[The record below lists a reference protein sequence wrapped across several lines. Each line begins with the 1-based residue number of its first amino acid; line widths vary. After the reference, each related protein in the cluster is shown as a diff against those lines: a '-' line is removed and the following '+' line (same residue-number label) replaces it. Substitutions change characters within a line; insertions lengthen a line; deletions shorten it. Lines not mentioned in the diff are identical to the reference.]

1 MDKRPGYLLPE
12 NVRPKRYDV
21 WLQPYFENFTFRGTN
36 VIDLEIREPVEEI
49 VLHAADLK
57 ITTAL
62 LVTDEEDKKCND
74 VRLNSDNQTATF
86 NFGKLEPCKATLYI
100 DFTGEMND
108 QLCGLYRSVYK
119 NADGK
124 DCFMATTQCEAID
137 ARRIFPCWDEPDVKA
152 KIQLRITIPENLTAI
167 SNMPIMGEDPIEGG
181 WKDVLFGET
190 PPMSTYLFALMIG
203 EFEWVEGKTKDGVL
217 VRICT
222 TPGKKELGK
231 FALNQAINV
240 LEYYN
245 EYFGVPYP
253 LPKADLIAIPDFAA
267 GAMENWG
274 ADTFRETALLVDP
287 KNSSVATHK
296 RVVNVI
302 DHELAHQWHGDLVTM
317 RYWNGLWLNEGF
329 ASWMELIAALKLHPD
344 WNPEDQFIA
353 EDFLAALSADALN
366 SSRPVHNDM
375 ASEKEISEAFDA
387 IAYSKGASVIRMLEN
402 FLGPEIFRRGL
413 SQYMKKHAYGNTEP
427 EDLWDTL
434 EEVSGKPVRRMMDM
448 WVKQAG
454 YPVLRAKKLRSAKNK
469 PTILELSQERFLLE
483 RNESSKTDS
492 LWSVPVGVISEKNR
506 NRSFTLLENKT
517 AQISLPNKLGKEE
530 WFKLN
535 ASHTGFFR
543 VHYEPKDLLKF
554 KNAISSQTLSVADRI
569 ELADD
574 TFALS
579 KAGYYLTDIFLE
591 LASFYVNEENHY
603 VWETLL
609 ARLGAIERLIAKEP
623 YREKFKLFVN
633 KLVRSAAH
641 KLGWEEKTDES
652 HHNKILRG
660 SILGTFGESGD
671 EETIAKARE
680 KFEAYVQNPESL
692 NPNLRRAVKRIVA
705 SHGDYR
711 EHEIMRTLYEKATLQ
726 EEQMRLLGA
735 LTDFSKEHLLLE
747 TLQYFISG
755 KVRSQDVYMALRG
768 ISANAAGRDITWKFV
783 KENWGVF
790 TKMYEKGKLIKYVID
805 VARPLATFEDEADV
819 RSFFEANPVAE
830 AERTIAQSLESI
842 RINARWLVRDR
853 EKIGKWLEK
862 RYS

>member
-1 MDKRPGYLLPE
+1 
-12 NVRPKRYDV
+12 
-21 WLQPYFENFTFRGTN
+21 
-36 VIDLEIREPVEEI
+36 
-49 VLHAADLK
+49 
-57 ITTAL
+57 
-62 LVTDEEDKKCND
+62 
-74 VRLNSDNQTATF
+74 
-86 NFGKLEPCKATLYI
+86 
-100 DFTGEMND
+100 
-108 QLCGLYRSVYK
+108 
-119 NADGK
+119 
-124 DCFMATTQCEAID
+124 MATTQCEAID
-137 ARRIFPCWDEPDVKA
+137 ARRIFPCWDEPDIKA
-152 KIQLRITIPENLTAI
+152 KIQLKITIPKHLTAI
-167 SNMPIMGEDPIEGG
+167 SNMPITREDPIEG
-181 WKDVLFGET
+181 WKEIFFDET

-231 FALNQAINV
+231 FALNQAIGV
-240 LEYYN
+240 LEFYN

-375 ASEKEISEAFDA
+375 NSEREISEAFDA

-402 FLGPEIFRRGL
+402 FLGPETFRQGL
-413 SQYMKKHAYGNTEP
+413 SQYIKQHAYSNTEP
-427 EDLWDTL
+427 EDLWDAL
-434 EEVSGKPVRRMMDM
+434 EAVSGKPVRKMMDM

-454 YPVLRAKKLRSAKNK
+454 YPVLRAKKMHSAKNK
-469 PTILELSQERFLLE
+469 PTTLELSQERFLLE
-483 RNESSKTDS
+483 KNESSKTDS
-492 LWSVPVGVISEKNR
+492 LWSVPVGVISEKNL
-506 NRSFTLLENKT
+506 NRSFVLLEDKT
-517 AQISLPNKLGKEE
+517 AKITLPNKLGRDE

-543 VHYEPKDLLKF
+543 VYYEPKDLLKF
-554 KNAISSQTLSVADRI
+554 KSAISNQILNVADRI

-574 TFALS
+574 TFALA
-579 KAGYYLTDIFLE
+579 KAGYYPTDVFLE
-591 LASFYVNEENHY
+591 LASSYSNEENLY

-609 ARLGAIERLIAKEP
+609 GRLSAIERLISKES
-623 YREKFKLFVN
+623 YKEKFKLFAN
-633 KLVRSAAH
+633 ELVGLAAQ
-641 KLGWEEKTDES
+641 KLGWEEKPDES

-660 SILGTFGESGD
+660 SILSAFGESGD
-671 EETIAKARE
+671 KETIAKARE
-680 KFEAYVQNPESL
+680 KFEAYIQNPESL

-705 SHGDYR
+705 SHGDYQ
-711 EHEIMRTLYEKATLQ
+711 EHETMRVLYEKSALQ

-747 TLQYFISG
+747 TLKFFISG
-755 KVRSQDVYMALRG
+755 KVRSQNVYVALRG
-768 ISANAAGRDITWKFV
+768 MSANAAGRDLTWKFV
-783 KENWGVF
+783 KDNWGIF

-805 VARPLATFEDEADV
+805 VARPLTTFEDEADV
-819 RSFFEANPVAE
+819 RSFFTENPVSE
-830 AERTIAQSLESI
+830 AEQTIAQSLESI
-842 RINARWLVRDR
+842 RVNARWLKRDR
-853 EKIGKWLEK
+853 ENIGKWLEK
-862 RYS
+862 QYSFS